1 VAKRQLR
8 ADAKRNRAH
17 VLAIAERVFADEGL
31 AVPIDEIAK
40 RAGVGIGTVYR
51 HFPTKETLFAAI
63 VHDRMERL
71 VDHAASLASDPKPG
85 DAFFAV
91 LERMIADGAHKKD
104 LVDALTST
112 GVDIRAQG
120 QDVQARL
127 HKALGHLLKRA
138 HAAKAVRA
146 GIAVDDVLALMAATF
161 HAARRVGSS
170 PAKLFAVVVAGLR
183 AV

>member
-1 VAKRQLR
+1 MPKRQLR
-8 ADAKRNRAH
+8 ADAQRNRDR
-17 VLAIAERVFADEGL
+17 VLAIAQQVFAAEGL

-51 HFPTKETLFAAI
+51 HFPTKEALFAAI

-71 VDHAASLASDPKPG
+71 IELATDAADDAKPG

-91 LERMIADGAHKKD
+91 LVRMFEDGAHKKD
-104 LVDALTST
+104 LVDALTGA
-112 GVDIRAQG
+112 GVDVRAQAK
-120 QDVQARL
+120 DVKPRL

-138 HAAKAVRA
+138 QTAKAVRA
-146 GIAVDDVLALMAATF
+146 GIDVADVMALLSATF
-161 HAARRVGSS
+161 RGGS
-170 PAKLFAVVVAGLR
+170 PAKLFAVVRDGLR